1 MIIQIYTVLEDL
13 ERARIINGHSTNII
27 QTYKK
32 VVYLKYNTYINLN
45 IKKNKMSK
53 VKLTEEELQKI
64 SDIQTRTQT
73 IQVELGKLEL
83 AKMDIESRRK
93 TVERF
98 IDESRNVEAELAR
111 ELQEKYGKGTINLD
125 EKVFVA
131 DEVEV
136 SE

>member
-1 MIIQIYTVLEDL
+1 
-13 ERARIINGHSTNII
+13 
-27 QTYKK
+27 
-32 VVYLKYNTYINLN
+32 
-45 IKKNKMSK
+45 MSK
-53 VKLTEEELQKI
+53 VKLTEDELQKI

-131 DEVEV
+131 GEVEV

>member
-1 MIIQIYTVLEDL
+1 
-13 ERARIINGHSTNII
+13 
-27 QTYKK
+27 
-32 VVYLKYNTYINLN
+32 
-45 IKKNKMSK
+45 MSK
-53 VKLTEEELQKI
+53 VKLTEDELQKI

-131 DEVEV
+131 EEVEV

>member
-1 MIIQIYTVLEDL
+1 
-13 ERARIINGHSTNII
+13 
-27 QTYKK
+27 
-32 VVYLKYNTYINLN
+32 
-45 IKKNKMSK
+45 MSK
-53 VKLTEEELQKI
+53 AKLTKDELQKI

-136 SE
+136 PK

>member
-1 MIIQIYTVLEDL
+1 
-13 ERARIINGHSTNII
+13 
-27 QTYKK
+27 
-32 VVYLKYNTYINLN
+32 
-45 IKKNKMSK
+45 MSK
-53 VKLTEEELQKI
+53 VKLTEDELQKI

>member
-1 MIIQIYTVLEDL
+1 
-13 ERARIINGHSTNII
+13 
-27 QTYKK
+27 
-32 VVYLKYNTYINLN
+32 
-45 IKKNKMSK
+45 MSK
-53 VKLTEEELQKI
+53 VKLTKDELQKI

>member
-1 MIIQIYTVLEDL
+1 
-13 ERARIINGHSTNII
+13 
-27 QTYKK
+27 
-32 VVYLKYNTYINLN
+32 
-45 IKKNKMSK
+45 MSK
-53 VKLTEEELQKI
+53 VKLTEDELQKI

-111 ELQEKYGKGTINLD
+111 DLQEKYGKGTINLD

-131 DEVEV
+131 DESDTVE
-136 SE
+136 

>member
-1 MIIQIYTVLEDL
+1 
-13 ERARIINGHSTNII
+13 
-27 QTYKK
+27 
-32 VVYLKYNTYINLN
+32 
-45 IKKNKMSK
+45 MSK
-53 VKLTEEELQKI
+53 IKLTEDELQKI

-83 AKMDIESRRK
+83 AKMDIENRRK

>member
-1 MIIQIYTVLEDL
+1 
-13 ERARIINGHSTNII
+13 
-27 QTYKK
+27 
-32 VVYLKYNTYINLN
+32 
-45 IKKNKMSK
+45 MSK

-111 ELQEKYGKGTINLD
+111 DLQEKYGKGTINLD

-131 DEVEV
+131 DESDTVE
-136 SE
+136 

>member
-1 MIIQIYTVLEDL
+1 
-13 ERARIINGHSTNII
+13 
-27 QTYKK
+27 
-32 VVYLKYNTYINLN
+32 
-45 IKKNKMSK
+45 MSK

-111 ELQEKYGKGTINLD
+111 DLQEKYGKGTINLD

-131 DEVEV
+131 DESDIVE
-136 SE
+136 

>member
-1 MIIQIYTVLEDL
+1 
-13 ERARIINGHSTNII
+13 
-27 QTYKK
+27 
-32 VVYLKYNTYINLN
+32 
-45 IKKNKMSK
+45 MSK
-53 VKLTEEELQKI
+53 VKLTEEEQQKI

-111 ELQEKYGKGTINLD
+111 DLQEKYGKGTINLD

-131 DEVEV
+131 DESDTVEQKV
-136 SE
+136 ECIK

>member
-1 MIIQIYTVLEDL
+1 
-13 ERARIINGHSTNII
+13 
-27 QTYKK
+27 
-32 VVYLKYNTYINLN
+32 
-45 IKKNKMSK
+45 MSK
-53 VKLTEEELQKI
+53 VKLTKDELQKI

-98 IDESRNVEAELAR
+98 IEESRNIEAELAR

-136 SE
+136 SK

>member
-1 MIIQIYTVLEDL
+1 ML
-13 ERARIINGHSTNII
+13 
-27 QTYKK
+27 
-32 VVYLKYNTYINLN
+32 
-45 IKKNKMSK
+45 K

-111 ELQEKYGKGTINLD
+111 DLQEKYGKGTINLD
-125 EKVFVA
+125 EKVFIT
-131 DEVEV
+131 DESDTVE
-136 SE
+136 